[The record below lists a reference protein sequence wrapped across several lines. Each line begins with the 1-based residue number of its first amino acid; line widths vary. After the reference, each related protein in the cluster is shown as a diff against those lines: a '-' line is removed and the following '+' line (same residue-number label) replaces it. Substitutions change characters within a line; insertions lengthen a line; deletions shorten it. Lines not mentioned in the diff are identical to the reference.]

1 MYAGDFCYKNNTK
14 LLSLTPFLHVQD
26 TTNLPKNTNC
36 QPEEKEIIKIG
47 TKIEIMELKYD
58 HKAKESYLLVKV
70 AKERGN
76 VSFFKDDSY
85 IFMIP
90 TDFSNKNQIKEYLN
104 NYFINNDPNKWLLL
118 QQEYIQKAIFN
129 KYPVFG
135 MTKEQLK
142 ATLGLAVN
150 IEKMQ
155 KSSLNEEQEI
165 WTYADYLIIF
175 AKEQIIKIT
184 KI

>member
-1 MYAGDFCYKNNTK
+1 M
-14 LLSLTPFLHVQD
+14 QD

-36 QPEEKEIIKIG
+36 QPKEKEIIKLG
-47 TKIEIMELKYD
+47 TKIEIIELKYN
-58 HKAKESYLLVKV
+58 HKDKESYLLVKV

-76 VSFFKDDSY
+76 VSFFKDDFY

-90 TDFSNKNQIKEYLN
+90 TDFENKNHIKEYLN
-104 NYFINNDPNKWLLL
+104 NYFITNDPNKWLIL
-118 QQEYIQKAIFN
+118 QQEHIQKAIFN

-142 ATLGLAVN
+142 ATLGIALN

-155 KSSLNEEQEI
+155 KTSLNEEQEI